1 MINWEDD
8 NLATQPAQ
16 APAPAAGSQG
26 APAVRAAT
34 GVFGDLPC
42 PRPPRLNTRPAWR
55 PAAMPSRTA

>member
-16 APAPAAGSQG
+16 APAPATGSQG

-34 GVFGDLPC
+34 GVFGDC
-42 PRPPRLNTRPAWR
+42 PAHARRA
-55 PAAMPSRTA
+55 